1 MASFSDGVSCYNC
14 SILAFVVLGIFVQ
27 GLAYLH
33 SKDIVHGDLKADN
46 IFVLDDVWKRIEEH
60 MSKSFGGVSK
70 LFRPGVFRGILEEL
84 FGSSG
89 GHLTADS
96 ILSCFGGLK
105 KLAVAGEST

>member
-60 MSKSFGGVSK
+60 MSKVI
-70 LFRPGVFRGILEEL
+70 RMTCNIL
-84 FGSSG
+84 
-89 GHLTADS
+89 
-96 ILSCFGGLK
+96 
-105 KLAVAGEST
+105 V

>member
-46 IFVLDDVWKRIEEH
+46 IFVLDDVWKVGDFGLVEILFRIEEH
-60 MSKSFGGVSK
+60 MSKVI
-70 LFRPGVFRGILEEL
+70 RMTCNIL
-84 FGSSG
+84 
-89 GHLTADS
+89 
-96 ILSCFGGLK
+96 
-105 KLAVAGEST
+105 V

>member
-1 MASFSDGVSCYNC
+1 MLVTDSSV
-14 SILAFVVLGIFVQ
+14 
-27 GLAYLH
+27 
-33 SKDIVHGDLKADN
+33 
-46 IFVLDDVWKRIEEH
+46 EEH
-60 MSKSFGGVSK
+60 SQNMFMLKSFGGVSK